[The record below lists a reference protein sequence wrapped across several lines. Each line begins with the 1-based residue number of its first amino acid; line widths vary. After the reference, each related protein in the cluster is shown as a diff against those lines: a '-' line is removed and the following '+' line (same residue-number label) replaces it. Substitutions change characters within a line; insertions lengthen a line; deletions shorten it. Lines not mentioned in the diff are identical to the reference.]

1 MRPISLY
8 LRNFKS
14 YGEKA
19 PILDFNMFDVALL
32 SGDNGNGKSSLADA
46 IAWCVWGK
54 CKGMDGRG
62 GVDDLVRT
70 GADEMEVAF
79 TFEEDGQVYK
89 VVRKRD
95 KRRGLSS
102 LDFMI
107 KRADAFVPI
116 SGNRIDETQQKIQ
129 EVIKL
134 DYETYLCTGY
144 LSQGKADLFA
154 TKKPSE
160 RKEILAEIL
169 NLAVYDKLERK
180 ALDKRNEV
188 QNRLD
193 LIEREMDLLQQ
204 QVAEKECVRSDMAQ
218 VENVIREL
226 QAREKGLREQLETLN
241 RQREEKNAIKARI
254 EYHRQQLV
262 LEQKQLD
269 ALEKDKK
276 DLEVRIENYKKVLQN
291 QHEIEKN
298 YAEFKALE
306 EQEKAFAYKY
316 QRIAELKTQKERLL
330 GELRIK
336 EQELRHR
343 IDMLEKEKAQLE
355 GVIAQAKDL
364 QEEYKTCQK
373 GIDELNVLEKELEVL
388 EKRVVDIGH
397 ESAELAGKEGVLRR
411 QLEELRERYVALKGV
426 ESSCPVCGR
435 PLDAQHRDEL
445 LKDIADQGKAIQQS
459 LQKVKKAMADLEN
472 EKKQAQLRID
482 GIKARLKGRSR
493 LESRM
498 ALIDRQL
505 NEIKEARQKLQELR
519 PQLDFLKEQLE
530 TKEYAKNAMQQID
543 EIERQIQQ
551 VGYDP
556 QQHNIVRDKLHSLE
570 KVPEQWEYAQK
581 AKVQMDSD
589 IESLQRIL
597 NLIDDRKKHV
607 KDMELLL
614 ETLGDS
620 IKDLPEILARLS
632 ELQREFE
639 SVQKDIRT
647 MEARR
652 GALKERMDNILVA
665 EQQLEKKKEEQRQL
679 HEQLEVYKALALI
692 YGKRG
697 IQAAIIENAIPELQ
711 DETNRILA
719 KITDGRLAVE
729 FLTQRDTRSGNVIET
744 LDIKISDGMDT
755 RKYETYSGGEE
766 FRINFAIRI
775 ALAKILANRAGANM
789 RMLILDEGFGVL
801 DEQGRERLVEVIN
814 AIRDE
819 FDKIL
824 VITHVQELKDAFPV
838 QIEVIKTPEGSTFR
852 LVG

>member
-19 PILDFNMFDVALL
+19 PVLDFSLFDVALL
-32 SGDNGNGKSSLADA
+32 SGDNGNGKSSLADS
-46 IAWCVWGK
+46 IAWCLWGK

-79 TFEEDGQVYK
+79 SFEEDGQVYK

-107 KRADAFVPI
+107 MRDNVFVPI
-116 SGNRIDETQQKIQ
+116 SGNRIDETQHKIQ

-154 TKKPSE
+154 TKKPNE

-169 NLAVYDKLERK
+169 NLSVYDKLERK

-188 QNRLD
+188 QNSLE
-193 LIEREMDLLQQ
+193 LLEREIELLQQ
-204 QVAEKECVRSDMAQ
+204 QIAEKEAVQSDMLEVKNA
-218 VENVIREL
+218 IDEL
-226 QAREKGLREQLETLN
+226 QAREKSLRERLETLN
-241 RQREEKNAIKARI
+241 RQKEEKTAIKERI
-254 EYHRQQLV
+254 EYHQQQLV
-262 LEQKQLD
+262 LEQKQLA
-269 ALEKDKK
+269 ALDRDREI
-276 DLEVRIENYKKVLQN
+276 LQGRIEDYKKVLQN
-291 QHEIEKN
+291 QREIEDN
-298 YAEFKALE
+298 YIEFKALE
-306 EQEKAFAYKY
+306 EKEKALAYKY
-316 QRIAELKTQKERLL
+316 QCTAELKTRRERLL
-330 GELRIK
+330 NELRIK

-343 IDMLEKEKAQLE
+343 IDVLEREKAQLE
-355 GVIAQAKDL
+355 SKVA
-364 QEEYKTCQK
+364 QEEALQREYQVCQK
-373 GIDELNVLEKELEVL
+373 NIEELNTLERELEAL
-388 EKRVVDIGH
+388 EKRAAEIGQ
-397 ESAELAGKEGVLRR
+397 ETADLAGQEGALRR
-411 QLEELRERYVALKGV
+411 QLEELKERFTALKGV
-426 ESSCPVCGR
+426 GSSCPVCGR
-435 PLDAQHRDEL
+435 PLDVQHRDEL
-445 LKDIADQGKAIQQS
+445 LKEIADQGKAVQQS
-459 LQKVKKAMADLEN
+459 MQGLKKKMNSLEN
-472 EKKQAQLRID
+472 ERKQVQLRID
-482 GIKARLKGRSR
+482 GIKARLKGRSK

-498 ALIDRQL
+498 ALIDGQMG
-505 NEIKEARQKLQELR
+505 EINEARQRLEELAVQIA
-519 PQLDFLKEQLE
+519 PLKEQLE
-530 TKEYAKNAMQQID
+530 TKGYAQEAMQKIE

-556 QQHNIVRDKLHSLE
+556 QEHSRVRDRLNKLAE
-570 KVPEQWEYAQK
+570 VPSQWEAVQK
-581 AKVQMDSD
+581 ARAQMDSD
-589 IESLQRIL
+589 LESLQRVL
-597 NLIDDRKKHV
+597 RLIDDRKRHI
-607 KDMELLL
+607 KDMMLLL
-614 ETLGDS
+614 ETLHSS
-620 IKDLPEILARLS
+620 IKDLPEILDRVSGLEK
-632 ELQREFE
+632 ELETI
-639 SVQKDIRT
+639 QKDLRSI
-647 MEARR
+647 EARR
-652 GALKERMDNILVA
+652 GALKERMDKILAA
-665 EQQLEKKKEEQRQL
+665 EQQLDKKREEQRRL

-711 DETNRILA
+711 DEANRILA

-729 FLTQRDTRSGNVIET
+729 FLTQRDTKSGNVVET

-824 VITHVQELKDAFPV
+824 VITHVRELKDAFPV
-838 QIEVIKTPEGSTFR
+838 QIDVIKTPEGSTFR

>member
-1 MRPISLY
+1 MRPLTLY

-19 PILDFNMFDVALL
+19 PVLDFNLFDVALL

-46 IAWCVWGK
+46 IAWCIWGK

-79 TFEEDGQVYK
+79 SFEEDGQVYK

-107 KRADAFVPI
+107 KRGDAFVPI

-169 NLAVYDKLERK
+169 NLSVYDKLERK

-188 QNRLD
+188 QNSLE
-193 LIEREMDLLQQ
+193 LLEREIELLQQ
-204 QVAEKECVRSDMAQ
+204 QIAEKEAVQSEIVQ
-218 VENVIREL
+218 VENALDEL
-226 QAREKGLREQLETLN
+226 QTKEKGLKDQLEALN
-241 RQREEKNAIKARI
+241 RQKEEKNAIKERI
-254 EYHRQQLV
+254 EYHQQQLN
-262 LEQKQLD
+262 LEQKQLIV
-269 ALEKDKK
+269 LEKDRGN
-276 DLEVRIENYKKVLQN
+276 LQARIEDYRKTLENEA
-291 QHEIEKN
+291 EIEKH

-306 EQEKAFAYKY
+306 EQEKALAYKY
-316 QRIAELKTQKERLL
+316 QCTAELKNKRERLL

-343 IDMLEKEKAQLE
+343 IDVLEREKAQLE
-355 GVIAQAKDL
+355 GKIAQVEALHK
-364 QEEYKTCQK
+364 EYQVCRKN
-373 GIDELNVLEKELEVL
+373 IEELNALEKQLEAL
-388 EKRVVDIGH
+388 EKRVAEIVQ
-397 ESAELAGKEGVLRR
+397 ETAELASREGALRR
-411 QLEELRERYVALKGV
+411 QLEELKERFTALKGA

-435 PLDAQHRDEL
+435 PLDVQHRDEL
-445 LKDIADQGKAIQQS
+445 MHGISEQGKAVQQS
-459 LQKVKKAMADLEN
+459 IQGLKKEMASLEN
-472 EKKQAQLRID
+472 ERKQVQLRID
-482 GIKARLKGRSR
+482 GIKTRLKTRSR
-493 LESRM
+493 LESQM
-498 ALIDRQL
+498 ALISNQI
-505 NEIKEARQKLQELR
+505 NEAQEARQKVEELMV
-519 PQLDFLKEQLE
+519 QLDPLKKQLE
-530 TKEYAKNAMQQID
+530 AKDYAQDAMQQIE

-556 QQHNIVRDKLHSLE
+556 QEHISVRDRLSRLA
-570 KVPEQWEYAQK
+570 KVPSQWEAVQK
-581 AKVQMDSD
+581 ARAQMDSD
-589 IESLQRIL
+589 LESLQRVAK
-597 NLIDDRKKHV
+597 LIDDRKKHIQ
-607 KDMELLL
+607 DMMLLL
-614 ETLGDS
+614 DTLEGS
-620 IKDLPEILARLS
+620 IKDLPQILTRIS
-632 ELQREFE
+632 ELERELQSLQR
-639 SVQKDIRT
+639 DIRA

-652 GALKERMDNILVA
+652 GALKERMGKILAA
-665 EQQLEKKKEEQRQL
+665 ERQLEKKREEQRQL
-679 HEQLEVYKALALI
+679 YQQLEVYKALALI

-729 FLTQRDTRSGNVIET
+729 FLTQRDTKSGNVVET
-744 LDIKISDGMDT
+744 LDIRISDGMDT

>member
-1 MRPISLY
+1 MRPLSLY

-19 PILDFNMFDVALL
+19 PVLDFNLFDVALL

-46 IAWCVWGK
+46 IAWCLWGK

-70 GADEMEVAF
+70 GADDMEVAF
-79 TFEEDGQVYK
+79 SFEEDGQVYK

-95 KRRGLSS
+95 KRRGQSS
-102 LDFMI
+102 LDFMMM
-107 KRADAFVPI
+107 KDGVFVPI
-116 SGNRIDETQQKIQ
+116 SGNRIDETQHKIQ

-154 TKKPSE
+154 TKKPNE

-169 NLAVYDKLERK
+169 NLSVYDKLERK

-188 QNRLD
+188 QNSLEM
-193 LIEREMDLLQQ
+193 LEREIELLQQ
-204 QVAEKECVRSDMAQ
+204 QIAEKEAVQSDMLQ
-218 VENVIREL
+218 VQNAIEEL
-226 QAREKGLREQLETLN
+226 QAKEKSLREQLEVLS
-241 RQREEKNAIKARI
+241 RQKEEKNAIKKRI
-254 EYHRQQLV
+254 EYHQQQLV
-262 LEQKQLD
+262 LEQKQLT
-269 ALEKDKK
+269 ALEKDRV
-276 DLEVRIENYKKVLQN
+276 DLQGRIEEYKKVLQN
-291 QHEIEKN
+291 QHEIESS

-306 EQEKAFAYKY
+306 EQERALSYKY
-316 QRIAELKTQKERLL
+316 QLTAELKARKEHLL
-330 GELRIK
+330 GELRIR
-336 EQELRHR
+336 EQELRHHM
-343 IDMLEKEKAQLE
+343 DVLEREKAQLE
-355 GVIAQAKDL
+355 SKVA
-364 QEEYKTCQK
+364 QEEALQREYQTCQK
-373 GIDELNVLEKELEVL
+373 GIEELNALERELEAL
-388 EKRVVDIGH
+388 EKRI
-397 ESAELAGKEGVLRR
+397 AEISQETADLTGREGTLQR
-411 QLEELRERYVALKGV
+411 QLEELRERYTALKGV
-426 ESSCPVCGR
+426 KSSCPVCGK
-435 PLDAQHRDEL
+435 PLDVQHRDEL
-445 LKDIADQGKAIQQS
+445 LKEIADHGKAAQQS
-459 LQKVKKAMADLEN
+459 LQALKKEMEGLEN
-472 EKKQAQLRID
+472 ERKRVQLRID
-482 GIKARLKGRSR
+482 SIKARLKSRSK
-493 LESRM
+493 LESRL
-498 ALIDRQL
+498 ALIDGQMG
-505 NEIKEARQKLQELR
+505 EIREARQRIEVLKA
-519 PQLDFLKEQLE
+519 QLVPLKEQLE
-530 TKEYAKNAMQQID
+530 TMGYARETIQEIE

-556 QQHNIVRDKLHSLE
+556 QEHSRVRDKLSKLS
-570 KVPEQWEYAQK
+570 KVPSQWEAVQK
-581 AKVQMDSD
+581 ARVQMDSD
-589 IESLQRIL
+589 LESLQRLIG
-597 NLIDDRKKHV
+597 LIDDRKKHIQ
-607 KDMELLL
+607 DMSLSL
-614 ETLGDS
+614 ETLHSS
-620 IKDLPEILARLS
+620 IKDLPDILDRVSKLER
-632 ELQREFE
+632 ELEDIQRELR
-639 SVQKDIRT
+639 S
-647 MEARR
+647 MEAKR
-652 GALKERMDNILVA
+652 GALKERMDKILVA
-665 EQQLEKKKEEQRQL
+665 EQQLDKKREEQRRL

-729 FLTQRDTRSGNVIET
+729 FLTQRDTKSGNVVET

-824 VITHVQELKDAFPV
+824 VITHVSELKDAFPV

>member
-1 MRPISLY
+1 MRPLNLY

-19 PILDFNMFDVALL
+19 PILDFNLFDVALL

-46 IAWCVWGK
+46 IAWCLWGK

-70 GADEMEVAF
+70 GADDMEVAF
-79 TFEEDGQVYK
+79 SFEEDGQVYK

-102 LDFMI
+102 LDFMMM
-107 KRADAFVPI
+107 RDGVFVPI
-116 SGNRIDETQQKIQ
+116 SGNRIDETQHKIQ
-129 EVIKL
+129 EIIKL

-169 NLAVYDKLERK
+169 NLSVYDKLERK

-188 QNRLD
+188 QNNLE
-193 LIEREMDLLQQ
+193 LLEREIELLQQ
-204 QVAEKECVRSDMAQ
+204 QIAEKEAVQSDMLQ
-218 VENVIREL
+218 VEKSIDEL
-226 QAREKGLREQLETLN
+226 QAREKSLRERLESLY
-241 RQREEKNAIKARI
+241 RQREEKNAIKERI
-254 EYHRQQLV
+254 EYHKRQLV
-262 LEQKQLD
+262 LEQREL
-269 ALEKDKK
+269 ATLEKDMENLQK
-276 DLEVRIENYKKVLQN
+276 RIENYRRILQN
-291 QHEIEKN
+291 QQETEKN
-298 YAEFKALE
+298 YAEYRALE
-306 EQEKAFAYKY
+306 EREKDLAYKY
-316 QRIAELKTQKERLL
+316 QCTAELKTRRERLL

-343 IDMLEKEKAQLE
+343 IDVLEREKAQLE
-355 GVIAQAKDL
+355 SKVA
-364 QEEYKTCQK
+364 QEEALQREYGLCQK
-373 GIDELNVLEKELEVL
+373 NLEELNALEEELEKL
-388 EKRVVDIGH
+388 EKRVPEIGQ
-397 ESAELAGKEGVLRR
+397 EMADLSGKEGALRR
-411 QLEELRERYVALKGV
+411 QLDELNERYTALKGV

-435 PLDAQHRDEL
+435 PLDAQHRNEL
-445 LKDIADQGKAIQQS
+445 LKEIVEQGRAVRQS
-459 LQKVKKAMADLEN
+459 AQGLKKEMSALES
-472 EKKQAQLRID
+472 ERKQVQLRID
-482 GIKARLKGRSR
+482 GIKAKLKSRSR

-498 ALIDRQL
+498 ALIVSQMG
-505 NEIKEARQKLQELR
+505 EIKEARQRIGELAAQIA
-519 PQLDFLKEQLE
+519 PFKKQLE
-530 TKEYAKNAMQQID
+530 TRDYAHEAMQKIQ
-543 EIERQIQQ
+543 EAERQIQQ

-556 QQHNIVRDKLHSLE
+556 QEHSRIRNRLNE
-570 KVPEQWEYAQK
+570 LSEVPSQWEAVQK
-581 AKVQMDSD
+581 ARTQMDSD
-589 IESLQRIL
+589 LESQQRIL
-597 NLIDDRKKHV
+597 RLIDDRKGHI
-607 KDMELLL
+607 KDMTLLL
-614 ETLGDS
+614 ETLHSS
-620 IKDLPEILARLS
+620 IKDLPDILDRVSGLER
-632 ELQREFE
+632 ELETIR
-639 SVQKDIRT
+639 KDLRS

-652 GALKERMDNILVA
+652 GALKERMNKISAA
-665 EQQLEKKKEEQRQL
+665 EQQLEKKREEQRRL

-692 YGKRG
+692 YSKRG

-711 DETNRILA
+711 DEANRILA

-729 FLTQRDTRSGNVIET
+729 FLTQRDTKSGNVVET

-824 VITHVQELKDAFPV
+824 VITHVRELKDAFPV
-838 QIEVIKTPEGSTFR
+838 QIEVIKTPEGSTLR